1 MKSAL
6 ITGGSRRIG
15 RTIAIQLA
23 AQGWHVVLHH
33 RNSADAAERVR
44 QDIAAAGGA
53 ATVLAADLAIE
64 GATED
69 LVRRALSCGGEL
81 ELVVNNAASFEYD
94 TALTVCA
101 AALGRSFA
109 INAMAPI
116 LIARAF
122 AAGLDGDREG
132 SVVNI
137 LDNRVVAPN
146 PDYFSYG
153 VAKAALMGATRMLAL
168 GLAPKVRVNAIAPGI
183 TLQSGQQTTDQFIA
197 AHRMN
202 PLRRG
207 ATPEDIAHAVLFAHE
222 SRSMTGALIVIDGG
236 QFLAN
241 PGRDVAFLD
250 AGPART

>member
-15 RTIAIQLA
+15 KTIAVELA
-23 AQGWHVVLHH
+23 THGWHVVIHH
-33 RNSADAAERVR
+33 RDSADAAESAR
-44 QDIAAAGGA
+44 QHISAAGGA
-53 ATVLAADLAIE
+53 ATVLKADLAVD
-64 GATED
+64 GAAED
-69 LVRRALSCGGEL
+69 LVQRAAASGGNL
-81 ELVVNNAASFEYD
+81 ELVVNNAATFEYD
-94 TALTVCA
+94 TALTVSA
-101 AALGRSFA
+101 PALARSFA

-122 AAGLDGDREG
+122 AAALGDREG

-137 LDNRVVAPN
+137 VDNRVVAPN

-183 TLQSGQQTTDQFIA
+183 TLRSGQQTTDQFIA

-202 PLRRG
+202 PLQRG
-207 ATPEDIAHAVLFAHE
+207 ATPEDIARAVLFVHE
-222 SRSMTGALIVIDGG
+222 CRSMTGATIVIDGG

-250 AGPART
+250 TGPARP